1 MTCLLL
7 PIYQVTITLNI
18 CTTLATAMG
27 AQINRHLKVLGTG
40 IFSTLADA
48 KVTVLVF
55 FFRRCSDVLTF
66 LLRLPSLGITITTQ
80 LFYLKHVTSKKAL
93 YLISFTLGLLQVRA
107 SITFSISG
115 CLCLKAKPVD
125 LRQWNLSIWNVLLTV
140 LSFLLE
146 HSQSHWDRC
155 FKCLAQRNRVDAFH
169 WGRSHLW
176 SSQYWKP

>member
-1 MTCLLL
+1 MTRVFSRPIMNLFRQRALMTCLLL

-115 CLCLKAKPVD
+115 CLWCNAGKALP
-125 LRQWNLSIWNVLLTV
+125 
-140 LSFLLE
+140 
-146 HSQSHWDRC
+146 
-155 FKCLAQRNRVDAFH
+155 
-169 WGRSHLW
+169 
-176 SSQYWKP
+176 

>member
-107 SITFSISG
+107 SITFSIG
-115 CLCLKAKPVD
+115 LCRWCNAGKALPEGETRGLEAVNFINLKRSLDYSPFSF
-125 LRQWNLSIWNVLLTV
+125 RTQSELLG
-140 LSFLLE
+140 SLL
-146 HSQSHWDRC
+146 
-155 FKCLAQRNRVDAFH
+155 
-169 WGRSHLW
+169 
-176 SSQYWKP
+176 

>member
-1 MTCLLL
+1 MTCLLR

-55 FFRRCSDVLTF
+55 FFPTVFGRVDF
-66 LLRLPSLGITITTQ
+66 LIKTAKSGIIITTQ

-115 CLCLKAKPVD
+115 CLWCNSGKALP
-125 LRQWNLSIWNVLLTV
+125 
-140 LSFLLE
+140 
-146 HSQSHWDRC
+146 
-155 FKCLAQRNRVDAFH
+155 
-169 WGRSHLW
+169 
-176 SSQYWKP
+176 